1 MKQDK
6 KIQYTKIL
14 RHVLRQIFSDHPT
27 ELYQQVLQHYQ
38 EFGDWKE
45 ASTERENEKKIK
57 KKQRRREKP

>member
-38 EFGDWKE
+38 EFGD
-45 ASTERENEKKIK
+45 
-57 KKQRRREKP
+57 